1 MAYNSGKIEATL
13 AKITPNLVNI
23 DGDQVIEGQKEF
35 SKPIKARGFYDTD
48 KDKLLIPPAISSI
61 EADRKNA
68 LFVSNGNGT
77 VRAYGGLIFNGESLK
92 SPSYFGSG
100 VGLTNLQSTALVG
113 QIPME
118 NLNYGTSLTS
128 QNSCLQVNVS
138 SGLVVTD
145 EGVGIHLSSVGPLK
159 AGLTG
164 LDFNP
169 TYAPLKNSVSVKDN
183 LLIADSDNEN
193 TVKRVTMQQ
202 LAKYFQYSL
211 HFTKPHG
218 GAGQLQFNNR
228 GRFGTNPSLSFRGDT
243 LFAFNMSI
251 QSQLQVGNTF
261 LRSDRAIVALPND
274 PLDNSQLPNNAFSLF
289 LDEEND
295 KLMLSVKYSTGVVRN
310 VSIDLIKRAL
320 VQEEDDETE
329 NQGFMLDEEIVDEAI
344 EATPFEDMESTA
356 VEKANSSTG
365 GIMGYF
371 KSAFT
376 KK

>member
-1 MAYNSGKIEATL
+1 MAYNSSKDIQQLRAQAVL
-13 AKITPNLVNI
+13 I
-23 DGDQVIEGQKEF
+23 DGDQQIEGIKEF
-35 SKPIKARGFYDTD
+35 TSHLKSSGFYDTSQS
-48 KDKLLIPPAISSI
+48 KLLEHPALTHISR
-61 EADRKNA
+61 DNA
-68 LFVSNGNGT
+68 GALLVSNGNRT
-77 VRAYGGLIFNGESLK
+77 ASAYKNLIFNGESLLA
-92 SPSYFGSG
+92 PSYFGSG
-100 VGLTNLQSTALVG
+100 VGLTNLQATALVG
-113 QIPME
+113 QVPLE
-118 NLNYGTSLTS
+118 NLNYGSSLTS
-128 QNSCLQVNVS
+128 QNNSLEVS
-138 SGLVVTD
+138 VSNGLALTP
-145 EGVGIHLSSVGPLK
+145 EGVSIQVPAGSPLK
-159 AGLTG
+159 AALTG

-211 HFTKPHG
+211 RFTRPHG
-218 GAGQLQFNNR
+218 NHGQLQFNDR
-228 GRFGTNPSLSFRGDT
+228 GRLGTSPSLGFRGDT
-243 LFAFNMSI
+243 LFAPNVSI
-251 QSQLQVGNTF
+251 QSQLQIGNTF

-295 KLMLSVKYSTGVVRN
+295 KLMLRVKYSTGVVRN

-329 NQGFMLDEEIVDEAI
+329 NQGFVLDEEIVDEAI
-344 EATPFEDMESTA
+344 ETTPFEDMESTA

-365 GIMGYF
+365 GILGYF